1 LREDNDMN
9 EFRDKV
15 AAITGAA
22 EGIGRAIAETAS
34 ARGMKLV
41 LADIDAAQLEA
52 TAAEL
57 RAKGAEVEA
66 MPTDVSQAGRVD
78 AFADRA
84 FARFG
89 AVHLLV
95 ANAGVACAKP
105 AWETS
110 PGDWEWV
117 MGVNL
122 YGVTHALRSFLPRML
137 AMGEEGHVV
146 ATASMAGL
154 LSLPGMAAY
163 NASKHAV
170 VTVME
175 GLHHDLTLRGARV
188 RASVLCPSWV
198 KTRIALSERNRTGGA
213 LTQMEAL
220 DPVAARIVGA
230 VHQSVSRGIEPAEAA
245 AATFA
250 AVEAGRFYILTHR
263 DSRAG
268 VKVRLEDILQDRVPT
283 LVRL

>member
-1 LREDNDMN
+1 MK
-9 EFRDKV
+9 EFQGKV
-15 AAITGAA
+15 AVITGAA
-22 EGIGRAIAETAS
+22 EGIGKAIAEEAA

-41 LADIDAAQLEA
+41 LADIDGAKLDA
-52 TAAEL
+52 TTSAL
-57 RAKGAEVEA
+57 RAKGADA
-66 MPTDVSQAGRVD
+66 DGLRVD
-78 AFADRA
+78 VAKPSQVDDLADLAFV
-84 FARFG
+84 RFG
-89 AVHLLV
+89 HVHLLV

-105 AWETS
+105 VWDTT

-122 YGVTHALRSFLPRML
+122 YGVTNALRAFVPRM
-137 AMGEEGHVV
+137 MSGGEEGHVV

-175 GLHHDLTLRGARV
+175 GLHHDLAIRRARIGT
-188 RASVLCPSWV
+188 SVLCPGWV
-198 KTRIALSERNRTGGA
+198 KTRISLSERNRTAGEV
-213 LTQMEAL
+213 TNPDAL
-220 DPVAARIVGA
+220 DPVTAKLVAS
-230 VHQSVSRGIEPAEAA
+230 VHEAVSRGMEPADAA
-245 AATFA
+245 RALFA
-250 AVEAGRFYILTHR
+250 AIAEGRFYVLTHG

-268 VKVRLEDILQDRVPT
+268 VKARLEDILKDRVPT